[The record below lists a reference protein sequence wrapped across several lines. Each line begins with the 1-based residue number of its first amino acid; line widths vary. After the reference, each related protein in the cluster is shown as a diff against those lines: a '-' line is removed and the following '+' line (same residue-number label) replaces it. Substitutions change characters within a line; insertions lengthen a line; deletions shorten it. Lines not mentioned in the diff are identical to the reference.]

1 MQDHRS
7 TPLIACVTLVVAVA
21 AVGCRRAQ
29 SEPASREYLGTKPPG
44 AHAALFAPGI
54 VSTGMD
60 ERDIAMTPYGQE
72 IYWGVS
78 SPGHGFATIMVSRR
92 TDATDSGWTIPR
104 VAAHMTDP
112 SVLHI
117 EPALSAD
124 GKQMFFTV
132 VRPDAAGGF
141 GDSDIWVMARVKT
154 GWAAPAPLGP
164 TVNTDGGEFFASP
177 TRSGTLYFTRE
188 PRDGRNAGIYRS
200 RLVDGKYAEAERLPV
215 QVNAGTG
222 RFNAFVDRDERYLIV
237 PMQGMPDSL
246 GGVDYYV
253 VFRNDDDTWSEP
265 VNMGPE
271 VNTAGSQEY
280 SPYVSPGG
288 KYFFFMSSRRETARP
303 KTLTYKFF
311 GDLMGRPRNG
321 NSDIWWID
329 AGFIEKLRPVPSVR
343 REAVLEI
350 ESPQSR
356 HK

>member
-1 MQDHRS
+1 MQYRRP
-7 TPLIACVTLVVAVA
+7 TPLIACIALASVISGG
-21 AVGCRRAQ
+21 GCRRAQ
-29 SEPASREYLGTKPPG
+29 PAPASREYLGTRPPG

-60 ERDIAMTPYGQE
+60 ERDIAITPYGQE

-78 SPGHGFATIMVSRR
+78 SPGHGFATIVVSRR
-92 TDATDSGWTIPR
+92 TDATESGWTVPR

-117 EPALSAD
+117 EPALSPD
-124 GKQMFFTV
+124 GKRMFFTV
-132 VRPDAAGGF
+132 VRPGAAGGF
-141 GDSDIWVMARVKT
+141 EDSDIWVMERGKT
-154 GWAAPAPLGP
+154 GWATPTPLGP

-177 TRSGTLYFTRE
+177 TRSGDLYFTRE

-237 PMQGMPDSL
+237 PMQGQPDSL

-253 VFRNDDDTWSEP
+253 VFRNDDDSWSEP
-265 VNMGPE
+265 INMGAE

-288 KYFFFMSSRRETARP
+288 KYFFFMSSRRETAPP
-303 KTLTYKFF
+303 KLLTYKFF
-311 GDLMGRPRNG
+311 TDMMGRPRNG
-321 NSDIWWID
+321 SSDIWWID
-329 AGFIEKLRPVPSVR
+329 AGFIEKLRPTAGARS
-343 REAVLEI
+343 EAVIELEA
-350 ESPQSR
+350 PQSR